1 MIYGWAPLGLG
12 VNYTWYLDHTLYV
25 ESSNSDS
32 LSLRANNCCYQ
43 NTYEMA
49 SKLAVNWIYCP
60 LLGPINVNN
69 NQREAQHKHICKS
82 LTESFL
88 NYPRFGNFACLGMGT
103 EIWELKLL
111 TINSVSQILSLFFQL
126 LLMELQYFWSL
137 PSNAFRSQTIHLY
150 RSQSWHFQP
159 APVVVVNF
167 FRVTRPGMP
176 VKNNAG
182 FFFHDD
188 VVS

>member
-1 MIYGWAPLGLG
+1 MAELPLDWGLIIRDI
-12 VNYTWYLDHTLYV
+12 LITLYMLNPAIV
-25 ESSNSDS
+25 ILFLCEPTIAVI
-32 LSLRANNCCYQ
+32 RIH
-43 NTYEMA
+43 TKMA

-60 LLGPINVNN
+60 LLGPINVNK

-82 LTESFL
+82 QTESFL
-88 NYPRFGNFACLGMGT
+88 NYPRSGNFACLGMGT

-111 TINSVSQILSLFFQL
+111 TIISVSQILSLFFQL

-176 VKNNAG
+176 VKNNAR